1 MPTVIIAPKFFN
13 GNGSDNSTD
22 LPANNP
28 EQQTT
33 HTYTENESPMIIKPI
48 SKAEPLPDKKDDGEI
63 DFSNLVI
70 KKQGV

>member
-1 MPTVIIAPKFFN
+1 
-13 GNGSDNSTD
+13 
-22 LPANNP
+22 
-28 EQQTT
+28 
-33 HTYTENESPMIIKPI
+33 MIIKPI